1 MFSPV
6 CNDVT
11 FRIVLILMIVWGLDS
26 LIFDVITAFLTGDL
40 EEEIYMECPE
50 GMAHNPDEVLLLQKT
65 IYGLVQAS
73 RQYNKRFTDVLVN
86 KLGFKQCRSD
96 QCLYFK
102 KDDNGI
108 AIVLTHV
115 DDNLCVGHTAAL
127 KALTAGVV
135 EHGLQITVEHGL
147 GDYLSCEIRL
157 NPERTKAWLG
167 QPHMVKKIDKTFGEE
182 VDSKQTYQ
190 TPGSPGLGLVKV
202 KEEENKIEKSLQS

>member
-1 MFSPV
+1 M
-6 CNDVT
+6 
-11 FRIVLILMIVWGLDS
+11 
-26 LIFDVITAFLTGDL
+26 LT
-40 EEEIYMECPE
+40 Y
-50 GMAHNPDEVLLLQKT
+50 
-65 IYGLVQAS
+65 
-73 RQYNKRFTDVLVN
+73 
-86 KLGFKQCRSD
+86 
-96 QCLYFK
+96 
-102 KDDNGI
+102 
-108 AIVLTHV
+108 V

-167 QPHMVKKIDKTFGEE
+167 QPHMVKKIDKTFGKE

-202 KEEENKIEKSLQS
+202 KEEENKIEKSLQSRYRTGVGMLLYLIKHSRPDLCNAVRELSKCLDDASQVWNMTLDQFLKEKGFEQCKVEPCLYKKKMRDQWILIIVYVDDLAYTSTDLELAKKF